1 MRGVASVGARIGT
14 RMRFNGVT
22 RGTHEER
29 RERELQ
35 EKILTCKA
43 QASSSVL
50 LKSRDQVKRTAPR

>member
-1 MRGVASVGARIGT
+1 MREVASVGARIHVGT

-22 RGTHEER
+22 RGTHE
-29 RERELQ
+29 ERELQ

-50 LKSRDQVKRTAPR
+50 LKSRDQVKRTTPR